1 MIKLH
6 LNGFSSKLST
16 KDYKE
21 VSFRGKKSTLQNNM
35 KCFLLAIN
43 TINAWRLGV
52 KVSCDHQMPTIL
64 FSLLLEFDS
73 TSVESILYDD
83 YQ

>member
-21 VSFRGKKSTLQNNM
+21 VSFRGKKSTLQNKT
-35 KCFLLAIN
+35 KCFLLVIN

-64 FSLLLEFDS
+64 PPLLLKFDP
-73 TSVESILYDD
+73 TSVESLLYDD